1 MDRRMDRDG
10 QCPAPDR
17 GRGERSSP
25 VGSWPRRGLGVRARR
40 GGVAC
45 LGGAPEWGGG
55 FAGSCSPTV
64 GDRDPTGSPAA
75 PPTPPPRQHCK
86 GHKGFAG
93 GLVGG
98 GGCSPRL
105 PTPCT
110 PSASLSLPSVHG
122 LRPPCG
128 DGGPLLLCQRPGGA
142 QGVGVSLGIVIPWL
156 EVSGTS
162 GCFVQGGQ
170 VGQGGLG
177 GAQPWGDPLRLDAD
191 GLVLRGGAGGRGR
204 LFGGHHPA
212 ADPGVRREEE

>member
-98 GGCSPRL
+98 GGLL
-105 PTPCT
+105 PQAPH
-110 PSASLSLPSVHG
+110 PLHPISLAISAKRPWPAPAVWGWGPAAPLPAAGGGPGGRGIPWYSHPVAGG
-122 LRPPCG
+122 LRNLG
-128 DGGPLLLCQRPGGA
+128 MLRSGRPGW
-142 QGVGVSLGIVIPWL
+142 P
-156 EVSGTS
+156 
-162 GCFVQGGQ
+162 
-170 VGQGGLG
+170 
-177 GAQPWGDPLRLDAD
+177 
-191 GLVLRGGAGGRGR
+191 GGAGGCPALGR
-204 LFGGHHPA
+204 PA
-212 ADPGVRREEE
+212 PT